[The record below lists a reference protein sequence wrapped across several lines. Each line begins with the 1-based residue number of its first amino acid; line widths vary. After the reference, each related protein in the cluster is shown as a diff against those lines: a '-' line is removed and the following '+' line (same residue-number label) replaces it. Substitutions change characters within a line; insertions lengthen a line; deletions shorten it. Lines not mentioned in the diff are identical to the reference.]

1 MFKNLILNNNKNI
14 ILIFLFIFIGIIT
27 SLYKGYG
34 DDLDSHAMIHTF
46 IRIIQ
51 EGLYEPSRFYG
62 YPFAELFYGFFAY
75 FFGSFVSSFIS
86 YLFFLSSIVLIYNS
100 YFKFTFITSKNSN
113 PIFFYLAGTIG
124 YNFMAIAKLTS
135 KSSIG

>member
-62 YPFAELFYGFFAY
+62 YPLGELFYGVLAY
-75 FFGSFVSSFIS
+75 YFG
-86 YLFFLSSIVLIYNS
+86 
-100 YFKFTFITSKNSN
+100 
-113 PIFFYLAGTIG
+113 
-124 YNFMAIAKLTS
+124 
-135 KSSIG
+135 

>member
-14 ILIFLFIFIGIIT
+14 FLIFLFIFIGIIT

-34 DDLDSHAMIHTF
+34 DDIDSHAMIHTF

-62 YPFAELFYGFFAY
+62 YPLGELFYGFLAY
-75 FFGSFVSSFIS
+75 YFGSLTSSLIS
-86 YLFFLSSIVLIYNS
+86 FLSISIWVLIYFTTL
-100 YFKFTFITSKNSN
+100 YKFIDFFTSFVLSTKQ
-113 PIFFYLAGTIG
+113 LAT
-124 YNFMAIAKLTS
+124 
-135 KSSIG
+135 